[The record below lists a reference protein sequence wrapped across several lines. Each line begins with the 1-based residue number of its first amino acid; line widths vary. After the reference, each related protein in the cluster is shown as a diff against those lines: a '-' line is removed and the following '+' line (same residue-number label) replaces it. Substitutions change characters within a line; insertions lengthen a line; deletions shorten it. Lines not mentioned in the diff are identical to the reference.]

1 MSLDEGQKFYN
12 NIKALKVLFENAVRQ
27 GSERDIPEG
36 SCFITIS
43 DTLANQIAKFIE
55 TILEKVNEY
64 EREETGEGFEP
75 IKFDQ
80 PKFEIEK
87 EESDGR
93 P

>member
-1 MSLDEGQKFYN
+1 MEKSPKKIFYD
-12 NIKALKVLFENAVRQ
+12 NIKALKVLFENAIRQ
-27 GSERDIPEG
+27 GSEKDIPEG
-36 SCFITIS
+36 SRFITIS

-55 TILEKVNEY
+55 TIREKVNEY

-75 IKFDQ
+75 INFDP
-80 PKFEIEK
+80 PKFEK